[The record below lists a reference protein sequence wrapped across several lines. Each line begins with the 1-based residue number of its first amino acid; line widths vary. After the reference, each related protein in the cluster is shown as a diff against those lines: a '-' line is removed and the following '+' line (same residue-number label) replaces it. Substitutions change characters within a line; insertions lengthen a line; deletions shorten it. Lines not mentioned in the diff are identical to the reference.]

1 MDNHITYF
9 DMNNY
14 ITYFAYYY
22 LLKVQLILIFLAFLA
37 YGLSERCGY
46 NSKIGDILD
55 IIHFMILYVSCW
67 ICAFIF
73 IYFEFVK
80 PIIRSL
86 INCNC

>member
-1 MDNHITYF
+1 MDNLTYF

-55 IIHFMILYVSCW
+55 IIHFMIMCVSFW
-67 ICAFIF
+67 ICAFFF
-73 IYFEFVK
+73 IYFEIVK
-80 PIIRSL
+80 PII
-86 INCNC
+86 N